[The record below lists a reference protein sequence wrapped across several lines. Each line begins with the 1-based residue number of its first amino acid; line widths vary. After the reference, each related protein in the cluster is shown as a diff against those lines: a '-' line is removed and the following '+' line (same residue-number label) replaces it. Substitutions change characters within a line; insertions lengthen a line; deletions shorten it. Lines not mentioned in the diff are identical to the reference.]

1 MLSLPHRLGWQSTIG
16 CPVQPGN
23 ICRTFGNA
31 EVRVFPLFS
40 WRHCFSVVGRLTHIA
55 DIMALFLCDVNGRMY
70 IHEKIMNPQKCFH
83 VM

>member
-31 EVRVFPLFS
+31 EVRAFPIFS
-40 WRHCFSVVGRLTHIA
+40 LRHCFPDVGQLTHITG
-55 DIMALFLCDVNGRMY
+55 IIALFLWDVNRRLPLRQLTPA
-70 IHEKIMNPQKCFH
+70 KIGLQR
-83 VM
+83 